1 MSDPAFFLVAS
12 AGFSGSKWFA
22 AALDR
27 HPDILCTHSAGDFQI
42 WDRRYSAEE
51 FDRCTEEEWI
61 HRAKKPLDDY
71 LAQLAARGDAKVY
84 GNVHRYRVCDIAE
97 LMRGQ
102 APTTRFVIAN
112 LVRHPVLW
120 TQSGA
125 RQFVTLAE
133 TNLFM
138 RFELLHGA
146 MSEYGFYRQIA
157 ARHGLDLLDWPTL
170 AFLSVCQYM
179 STLVADSQLIPG
191 ARPLQMERLTAERD
205 YFAESVR
212 ALMRDAAAIDDD
224 YLDGA
229 FELGHVNRH
238 RDSAEGDAVTTPEG
252 QFEAWAPWQREA
264 FLYFFGKYQVGAAY
278 APLGYDVALC
288 KQAA

>member
-120 TQSGA
+120 TQSA
-125 RQFVTLAE
+125 RLA
-133 TNLFM
+133 
-138 RFELLHGA
+138 
-146 MSEYGFYRQIA
+146 
-157 ARHGLDLLDWPTL
+157 
-170 AFLSVCQYM
+170 
-179 STLVADSQLIPG
+179 
-191 ARPLQMERLTAERD
+191 
-205 YFAESVR
+205 
-212 ALMRDAAAIDDD
+212 DA
-224 YLDGA
+224 G
-229 FELGHVNRH
+229 V
-238 RDSAEGDAVTTPEG
+238 
-252 QFEAWAPWQREA
+252 
-264 FLYFFGKYQVGAAY
+264 
-278 APLGYDVALC
+278 PLGLPVHCIAPGSLAPASSSPWPRPTSSCALSC
-288 KQAA
+288 CTAR